1 MGILVAP
8 PPVSPRLFG
17 LFSVVGA
24 FREGERFQQGVEWEQ
39 RPLDTPGIVAFDD
52 LCKQVSN
59 EPGVG
64 RLFEDAVTF
73 RVTHGVECTPVGET
87 AAEMEA
93 RTVSRLVSWEEKD
106 VEHTVWSSAT
116 PKLVDGAAPGV
127 VDDAVAIAQAEA
139 FAASWNMQG
148 VIHMPVGVAARMADK
163 GLVKVNGRQLTT
175 KMLTPVVAGAGYD
188 TPHLVVTGAV
198 FIYRSEAYTDAAFDM
213 GMNNREVFASR
224 DYLVGFDTVSRLV
237 IGVAPV
243 A

>member
-1 MGILVAP
+1 
-8 PPVSPRLFG
+8 
-17 LFSVVGA
+17 VVGA

-64 RLFEDAVTF
+64 RLFEDAVAF

-93 RTVSRLVSWEEKD
+93 RAVSRLVSWEEKD

-139 FAASWNMQG
+139 FAADWNMQG
-148 VIHMPVGVAARMADK
+148 VINHTRCGTIYQLRSSRRPDCMLDVFLFPRHETR
-163 GLVKVNGRQLTT
+163 NGPGFHLSRSLTHRGT
-175 KMLTPVVAGAGYD
+175 FHAMGD
-188 TPHLVVTGAV
+188 TESDRVLKQPPNT
-198 FIYRSEAYTDAAFDM
+198 
-213 GMNNREVFASR
+213 
-224 DYLVGFDTVSRLV
+224 RL
-237 IGVAPV
+237 I
-243 A
+243 

>member
-24 FREGERFQQGVEWEQ
+24 FREGARFQQGVEWEQ
-39 RPLDTPGIVAFDD
+39 RPLDTAKTVAFDD
-52 LCKQVSN
+52 LCQQVVN
-59 EPGVG
+59 ESGVG
-64 RLFEDAVTF
+64 RVFEDAVAF
-73 RVTHGVECTPVGET
+73 RVTHGVECTPVGED

-93 RTVSRLVSWEEKD
+93 RAVARLVSWEEKD

-116 PKLVDGAAPGV
+116 PKLVDGSAAV
-127 VDDAVAIAQAEA
+127 VDDDVAIAQAEA
-139 FAASWNMQG
+139 HAASWNMQG

-175 KMLTPVVAGAGYD
+175 RMLTPVVAGAGYD

>member
-24 FREGERFQQGVEWEQ
+24 FREGARFQQGVEWEQ
-39 RPLDTPGIVAFDD
+39 RPLDTAKTVAFDD
-52 LCKQVSN
+52 LCQQVVN
-59 EPGVG
+59 ESGVG
-64 RLFEDAVTF
+64 RVFEDAVAF
-73 RVTHGVECTPVGET
+73 RVTHGVECTPVGED

-93 RTVSRLVSWEEKD
+93 RAVARLVSWEEKD

-116 PKLVDGAAPGV
+116 PKLVDGSAAV
-127 VDDAVAIAQAEA
+127 VDDDVAIAQAEA
-139 FAASWNMQG
+139 HAASWNMQG

>member
-1 MGILVAP
+1 M
-8 PPVSPRLFG
+8 
-17 LFSVVGA
+17 
-24 FREGERFQQGVEWEQ
+24 
-39 RPLDTPGIVAFDD
+39 
-52 LCKQVSN
+52 
-59 EPGVG
+59 
-64 RLFEDAVTF
+64 
-73 RVTHGVECTPVGET
+73 
-87 AAEMEA
+87 
-93 RTVSRLVSWEEKD
+93 
-106 VEHTVWSSAT
+106 
-116 PKLVDGAAPGV
+116 

-188 TPHLVVTGAV
+188 TPHLVVTGGV